1 MSDDNRKEKLWEP
14 FDGDALFILFKT
26 NDDKMVWHRALPGTF
41 RSWKGRRK
49 IIKHTTAHRQP
60 VVSTTEEEY
69 FGPVF
74 YRDTNFYYDGTD
86 TYGLAERSDKPR
98 LPTVP
103 RPHED
108 EAWMNGPSMLDGEVV
123 DNFSGLKETNYQDW
137 NSSIKMDDLLVKS
150 TKEEVLGL
158 SNDEVSELDKA
169 IDNQKEFL
177 NGKYK

>member
-14 FDGDALFILFKT
+14 FDGDALFIYFKSGG
-26 NDDKMVWHRALPGTF
+26 KLVWHRVLPGCF

-60 VVSTTEEEY
+60 VVSTIEEEY

-108 EAWMNGPSMLDGEVV
+108 EAWMSGPSMLDAEIV

-137 NSSIKMDDLLVKS
+137 GSSININDLKQDS
-150 TKEEVLGL
+150 TTGDKL
-158 SNDEVSELDKA
+158 SSSERKELDGA
-169 IDNQKEFL
+169 INKQKQFL
-177 NGKYK
+177 NGEYK